1 MRQLI
6 EHQSFYS
13 IRESLERSAEI
24 FTRTGEPI
32 LILSP
37 PTLKGALSIA
47 PLEASLID
55 ENIPYRRRFSTEKP
69 NYSKFIR
76 IVENPGIKNGGITNI
91 SETTISPQTVEG
103 LRGKRGDSRKG
114 TLSTVAQAHALAQ
127 IISPS
132 SQRLRRMRPWVLS
145 GNWIGDALDTTYDP
159 VYTSLRDF
167 LSDEGSIK
175 IVPVPEI
182 PNPEKGN
189 YDWIK
194 EGELARIS
202 KIWDTFDINQK
213 EMAMDSLAEPAIVR
227 NTPTTARLE
236 ELIWHCIIG
245 VDWQTDLASQIFK
258 LSEIWG
264 ESDQRRAASDIAD
277 LLISKGT
284 S

>member
-13 IRESLERSAEI
+13 IRESLERSAEG
-24 FTRTGEPI
+24 FTKATTSI

-55 ENIPYRRRFSTEKP
+55 ENIPYRRRFSSENPSSSRFIKIVEAP
-69 NYSKFIR
+69 EIKNEGVVNYS
-76 IVENPGIKNGGITNI
+76 G
-91 SETTISPQTVEG
+91 TTISPQTVEG
-103 LRGKRGDSRKG
+103 LRGKKGDSRKG

-145 GNWIGDALDTTYDP
+145 GNWIDGALDTTYDP

-167 LSDEGSIK
+167 LSEEGSIK
-175 IVPVPEI
+175 VVPVTEI
-182 PNPEKGN
+182 PNPEKSN
-189 YDWIK
+189 YEWIE

-202 KIWDTFDINQK
+202 KIWNSLDMNQK
-213 EMAMDSLAEPAIVR
+213 EIAMDSLAEPAIVR

-245 VDWQTDLASQIFK
+245 VDWQTDLASQMLK
-258 LSEIWG
+258 LSEIWR
-264 ESDQRRAASDIAD
+264 ESDQRNSASVIAD

-284 S
+284 C

>member
-13 IRESLERSAEI
+13 IRESLERSAEG
-24 FTRTGEPI
+24 FTKATKSI

-55 ENIPYRRRFSTEKP
+55 ENIPYRRRFSSENPSSSIFIKIVEAP
-69 NYSKFIR
+69 EIKNEGVVNYS
-76 IVENPGIKNGGITNI
+76 G
-91 SETTISPQTVEG
+91 TTISPQTVEG
-103 LRGKRGDSRKG
+103 LRGKKGDSRKG

-145 GNWIGDALDTTYDP
+145 GNWIDGALDTTYDP

-167 LSDEGSIK
+167 LSEEGSIK
-175 IVPVPEI
+175 VVPVTEI
-182 PNPEKGN
+182 PNPEKRN
-189 YDWIK
+189 YEWIE

-202 KIWDTFDINQK
+202 KIWNSLDMNQK
-213 EMAMDSLAEPAIVR
+213 EIAMDSLAEPAIVR

-245 VDWQTDLASQIFK
+245 VDWQTDLASQMLK
-258 LSEIWG
+258 LSEIWR
-264 ESDQRRAASDIAD
+264 ESDQRNSASVIAD

-284 S
+284 C